1 MMIKESA
8 DHDLLTILYI
18 AIWSGGVSSD
28 MDIYTHYVIQS
39 LELGLHTD
47 TERQAGLD
55 GHHLCPFSPNHKE
68 EKP

>member
-1 MMIKESA
+1 MIRESA
-8 DHDLLTILYI
+8 DRERLTILCI
-18 AIWSGGVSSD
+18 VIWSGGVSSD
-28 MDIYTHYVIQS
+28 MDCVIQS

-47 TERQAGLD
+47 RGRQAGLA

>member
-8 DHDLLTILYI
+8 DRDLLTGLYI
-18 AIWSGGVSSD
+18 VIWSGGASSD
-28 MDIYTHYVIQS
+28 MDLHTHCVNQT
-39 LELGLHTD
+39 LELSPNVD
-47 TERQAGLD
+47 RERQAGPA